1 MSLQEDDWLPLSVRT
16 GRRERTDLHEGI
28 PTHLLAPLRY
38 WIEGELGY
46 RSRPVGGRDTMN
58 TNLMLRIGTMISVS
72 LPLTNDAVKRMN
84 ALIGEGERNTETYLD
99 LLDAL
104 LRCTRGSNDQL
115 EAILRDGR
123 SAWKVAP
130 GGSSLVRRVDPS
142 VQTSAD
148 LAMSPNDLASAELVE
163 AWDRV
168 YGRHA
173 DASDAW
179 DHAIK
184 AVEAMT
190 IPIVVPNHAKATLGN
205 VIGELG
211 KTNTPFTFGL
221 GGKAGLDTFVSV
233 LSLIWPNPDRH
244 GNGNGRQPTE
254 TEGRAVLALAVTVVQ
269 WLRDGLLVRAAR

>member
-1 MSLQEDDWLPLSVRT
+1 MSLHNDDWVPLSVRS
-16 GRRERTDLHEGI
+16 GRRALGDLHEGI
-28 PTHLLAPLRY
+28 PMHLLAPLRY
-38 WIEGELGY
+38 WIEGGLGY
-46 RSRPVGGRDTMN
+46 RSRPVGRTDPIRTA
-58 TNLMLRIGTMISVS
+58 LILRVATMIGAS
-72 LPLTNDAVKRMN
+72 LPRTNDSVVRLN
-84 ALIGEGERNTETYLD
+84 ALILVGEADADTYLD

-104 LRCTRGSNDQL
+104 LRCDCSSTEL
-115 EAILRDGR
+115 EAVLREGR

-142 VQTSAD
+142 VQASAD
-148 LAMSPNDLASAELVE
+148 LAMTPDDLASVELAE

-168 YGRHA
+168 YGRHP

-190 IPIVVPNHAKATLGN
+190 IPIVVPNQAKATLGN

-269 WLRDGLLVRAAR
+269 WLRDGLLARAAQ